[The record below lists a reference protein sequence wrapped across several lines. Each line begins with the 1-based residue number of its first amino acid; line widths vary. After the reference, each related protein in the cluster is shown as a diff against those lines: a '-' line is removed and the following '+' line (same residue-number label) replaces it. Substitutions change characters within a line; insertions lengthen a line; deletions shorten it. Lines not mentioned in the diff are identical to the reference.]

1 MEKYTN
7 FKTKD
12 GHKVFS
18 YEYIEHL
25 RSLNQPHK
33 YIIPQA
39 GGQERAL
46 SSSADIIFYG
56 GKRGGGKS
64 FALVDEAV
72 KDIRNPNFVSY
83 ILRKEKDD
91 FKTLIETANNLYP
104 PFGEYNR
111 AQNDMAWR
119 LNNGGSISFRY
130 FKDSSYEEFKDRFQG
145 REIPYIGIDEVTQM
159 PYKYFKY
166 LLTCNRN
173 SKNIRNR
180 IFATCNP
187 DPYSWVAEF
196 IDWWIG
202 EDGIALPERSGK
214 SRFCFMDG
222 DTVVD
227 IIWGDTRDE
236 AYQKARHLIDKYWKD
251 EFYEFTTPQDM
262 FIKEVTFIIGELTEN
277 KILLKSDP
285 SYMASLSQQDE
296 EQRSR
301 DLDGNWKFK
310 EVGTDLITRTQMDLF
325 FNNSPQDFNGERYL
339 TCDPALEG
347 GDNCVFWYWEGFHIK
362 EVEVAKVDSKSLI
375 EKTEHLLKRFKVPE
389 ENFAYDNN
397 GLGQIFGGYFPR
409 AVKFNNNGT
418 PTSGDRT
425 LYNNYKSECAYYLVQ
440 KFRDKEISIERSL
453 LERRFDVKRH
463 RGLTLKDILMKEKK
477 AIRRVDATVDKCWTL
492 ITKQEMKRTLGWS
505 PDFMESMIT
514 RMAFGYN
521 GKKKEVKVN
530 GLWRL

>member
-1 MEKYTN
+1 MEKYTDY
-7 FKTKD
+7 KTRD
-12 GHKVFS
+12 GKRIISH
-18 YEYIEHL
+18 EYIEHI
-25 RSLNQPHK
+25 RSLNEPHK
-33 YIIPQA
+33 YIVPQV
-39 GGQERAL
+39 GGQELAL
-46 SSSADIIFYG
+46 ASTADIIFYG

-64 FALVDEAV
+64 FALIEEAI
-72 KDIRNPNFVSY
+72 KDIRNPFFVSY

-91 FKTLIETANNLYP
+91 FKTLIDTANSLYQ
-104 PFGEYNR
+104 PFGTYNR
-111 AQNDMAWR
+111 SADDMSWK
-119 LNNGGSISFRY
+119 LFSGGSIFFRY
-130 FKDSSYEEFKDRFQG
+130 FKDASYEEFKDRFQG

-202 EDGIALPERSGK
+202 EDGVALPERSGK
-214 SRFCFMDG
+214 SRYCFMDG

-227 IIWGDTRDE
+227 IIWGDTKDE
-236 AYQKARHLIDKYWKD
+236 TYQKAKHLIDKYWKD

-296 EQRSR
+296 EQRAR

-310 EVGTDLITRTQMDLF
+310 ELGTDLITRVQMDLF
-325 FNNSPQDFNGERYL
+325 FTNSPKDEGGIHYM

-347 GDNCVFWYWEGFHIK
+347 GDNCVFWHWRGFHIVD
-362 EVEVAKVDSKSLI
+362 VEVTKVDSKLLV
-375 EKTEHLLKRFKVPE
+375 EKAQQLLKMWGVKE

-397 GLGQIFGGYFPR
+397 GLGQIFGGFFPR

-418 PTSGDRT
+418 PSNGDRT
-425 LYNNYKSECAYYLVQ
+425 LFSNYKSECAYYLVQ
-440 KFRDKEISIERSL
+440 KFKNMEISIDPSL
-453 LERRFDVKRH
+453 LQRRFNVKRH
-463 RGLTLKDILMKEKK
+463 RGLTLKDILIKEKK
-477 AIRRVDATVDKCWTL
+477 AIRRVDTTVDRCWTL
-492 ITKQEMKRTLGWS
+492 INKQEMKRILGWS

-514 RMAFGYN
+514 RMAFGHDLHKRAVRIR
-521 GKKKEVKVN
+521 GI
-530 GLWRL
+530 L